1 MDSLNQQETPEPKT
15 NYSTAVK
22 TGGTASTISQVLWI
36 GVIIGTILGALNYLQ
51 RFTASE
57 VSAPQL
63 AALAAE
69 SLVLAV
75 LPYVVARAWDEAS
88 RPR

>member
-1 MDSLNQQETPEPKT
+1 MDSLNPNQQE
-15 NYSTAVK
+15 VK
-22 TGGTASTISQVLWI
+22 TGGDTTDVIGRVLWV
-36 GVIIGTILGALNYLQ
+36 GVIIGTILGALNYVT
-51 RFTASE
+51 RFTALE

-75 LPYVVARAWDEAS
+75 LPYVLARAWDEVN
-88 RPR
+88 RPPRRP